1 MNTIKFE
8 NKGNIKM
15 IAHRGVSGLEVEN
28 TCPAFVAAGVKTY
41 YGIETDVHV
50 TKDGKFIVIHDD
62 DLKRIANLD
71 MSVEGSTFDEL
82 RAVRLKDTDGVTER
96 GDLFLPTL
104 SEYVSICKKYDK
116 QAVLELK
123 NEMTET
129 QVKEIAE
136 TVQSLGWLARTTF
149 ISFAGINLVYLRKYF
164 PQADAQFLTCECT
177 EDDIRFMQENKL
189 DADLCGYC
197 VTVELVKRLHE
208 LGMKV
213 NVWTLDTLEHA
224 EMAKAANVDFITS
237 NILE

>member
-82 RAVRLKDTDGVTER
+82 RAVDILFTMFHW
-96 GDLFLPTL
+96 LFLLFDT
-104 SEYVSICKKYDK
+104 S
-116 QAVLELK
+116 
-123 NEMTET
+123 
-129 QVKEIAE
+129 
-136 TVQSLGWLARTTF
+136 SLIGE
-149 ISFAGINLVYLRKYF
+149 V
-164 PQADAQFLTCECT
+164 
-177 EDDIRFMQENKL
+177 
-189 DADLCGYC
+189 
-197 VTVELVKRLHE
+197 
-208 LGMKV
+208 
-213 NVWTLDTLEHA
+213 
-224 EMAKAANVDFITS
+224 
-237 NILE
+237 